1 MLDQPAR
8 DQILD
13 AAEKRARAAGYHG
26 FSFRDLAE
34 DVGIKSS
41 SVHYYFP
48 TKGDLAEALARHYTK
63 RAAERLGEPDSL
75 APGEGA
81 ARVSALFRDALLID
95 DRMCLCGLFG
105 AERNALPPPVAAAV
119 ADFFRL
125 ILDYLDRAP
134 KAARQGETPAAMLAR
149 LEGALILA
157 RTLNDPSLFEAAIAA
172 PYT

>member
-13 AAEKRARAAGYHG
+13 AAERRARAAGYHG
-26 FSFRDLAE
+26 FSFRELAD

-48 TKGDLAEALARHYTK
+48 TKGDLAEALAKRYTE
-63 RAAERLGEPDSL
+63 RAADRLGDPDML

-81 ARVSALFRDALLID
+81 ARVASLFRDALLID

-105 AERNALPPPVAAAV
+105 AERDALPAPVAAAV
-119 ADFFRL
+119 AEFFLL
-125 ILDYLDRAP
+125 ILSYLDRAP
-134 KAARQGETPAAMLAR
+134 KASRGDEKPAAMLAR
-149 LEGALILA
+149 LEGGLILA
-157 RTLNDPSLFEAAIAA
+157 RALNDPNLFDEATGSPGI
-172 PYT
+172 